1 MLEALN
7 RELITWLGYLQ
18 RTAVLVQVAIVVI
31 AVVLDKRNR

>member
-1 MLEALN
+1 MIEALS

-31 AVVLDKRNR
+31 AVIAD